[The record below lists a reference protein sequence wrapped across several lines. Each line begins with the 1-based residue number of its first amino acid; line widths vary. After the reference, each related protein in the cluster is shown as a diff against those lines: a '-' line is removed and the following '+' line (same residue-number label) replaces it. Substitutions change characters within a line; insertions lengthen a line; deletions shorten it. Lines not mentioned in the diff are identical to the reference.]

1 MSLDSPAAV
10 VIDNPVIRMHPAD
23 NLVVARIDLPPGV
36 PIDDSGLL
44 LLHAVK
50 AGNKIASR
58 AIAKGEPILKYD
70 TTIGF
75 AITDIAPGEPIGAD
89 RIEYREFDRDYAFCK
104 AYQPSAL
111 LPESERA
118 AGHRLQDDSWFPP
131 AANVT
136 KNKGIGNIQRAGN

>member
-1 MSLDSPAAV
+1 FGCSRRRAHVRGAAPRSRRGPLRHATRVRHLVAWMSPGEPMSQDSRTAV

-23 NLVVARIDLPPGV
+23 NLVVARVDLPPGV
-36 PIDDSGLL
+36 PIDDGGLV

-75 AITDIAPGEPIGAD
+75 AITDIAPGEPIG
-89 RIEYREFDRDYAFCK
+89 
-104 AYQPSAL
+104 
-111 LPESERA
+111 
-118 AGHRLQDDSWFPP
+118 
-131 AANVT
+131 
-136 KNKGIGNIQRAGN
+136 